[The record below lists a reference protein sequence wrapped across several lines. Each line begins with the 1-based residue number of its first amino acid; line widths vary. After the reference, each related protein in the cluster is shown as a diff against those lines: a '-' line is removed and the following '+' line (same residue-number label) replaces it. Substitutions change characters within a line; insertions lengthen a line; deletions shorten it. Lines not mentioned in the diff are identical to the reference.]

1 MLRAK
6 SNPARG
12 DQHSSRRRGSITG
25 WFFRL
30 RLVRRILGIAGFVLV
45 ALILVIVSLRWI
57 APPCST
63 FMIIRQFER
72 WLPSSDVPPI
82 HYTWVDREQINPNM
96 LLAVIAAEDQ
106 HFPDHWG
113 FDFTAISRAITYNS
127 RSSKMRGASTI
138 SQQTAKNLFLWSGRS
153 YLRKGLEAALTLS
166 LELLW
171 PKKRILEVYLN
182 IAEFGDG
189 IYGVHAASFHFFGKS
204 PAQLSRY
211 EAALLAGVLPSPR
224 RLHADRPSRYLR
236 SRAQWIT
243 SQMRNLDGPRYLQRL

>member
-6 SNPARG
+6 RSPARG
-12 DQHSSRRRGSITG
+12 DQHSSRRRKGIAG
-25 WFFRL
+25 RILRL
-30 RLVRRILGIAGFVLV
+30 RLVRRILGLAGFGLV
-45 ALILVIVSLRWI
+45 TLILVLVSLRWI
-57 APPCST
+57 APPCSA

-82 HYTWVDREQINPNM
+82 HYTWVDREQISPNL

-113 FDFTAISRAITYNS
+113 FDFTAISRAMEYNS

-153 YLRKGLEAALTLS
+153 YLRKGLEAVLTLF

-171 PKKRILEVYLN
+171 SKERILEVYLN

-189 IYGVHAASFHFFGKS
+189 IYGVHAASSRFFGKS
-204 PAQLSRY
+204 PMQLSRY

-224 RLHADRPSRYLR
+224 HLHADRPSRYLR

-243 SQMRNLDGPRYLQRL
+243 SQMRNLNGARYLQRL